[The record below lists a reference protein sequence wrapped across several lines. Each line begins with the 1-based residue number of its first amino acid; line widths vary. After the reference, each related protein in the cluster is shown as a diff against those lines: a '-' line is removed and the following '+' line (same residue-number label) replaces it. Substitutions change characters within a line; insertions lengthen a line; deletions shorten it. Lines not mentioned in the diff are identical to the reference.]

1 MVPTWIY
8 RAGLCTSTVFE
19 IREAIETDRASLV
32 QMYLQDVEKDEKR
45 AGAFADNLLNRMNT
59 IVCIQDSRVI
69 GSLSWDI
76 RGGVEDGVIEL
87 VGMGVTQE
95 HRRRGIGRA
104 LVEAMRETATERFAA
119 GGQHFRFIY
128 LFMERGNQM
137 ARRFYRSVGFM
148 EVCMI
153 PSMYPHDDAC
163 MWTQSVTG
171 NCSGDCST
179 NQPLTGHHPLRRKG
193 KGERTS
199 LSQQQT

>member
-19 IREAIETDRASLV
+19 IRDAIETDRASLV

-45 AGAFADNLLNRMNT
+45 AGAFADALLNRMNT
-59 IVCIQDSRVI
+59 IVCVQDTRVI

-87 VGMGVTQE
+87 VSMGVTEE

-104 LVEAMRETATERFAA
+104 LVEAMKESATERFAA
-119 GGQHFRFIY
+119 EGQRFRLIY
-128 LFMERGNQM
+128 LFMEKTNQT
-137 ARRFYRSVGFM
+137 ARRFYRSMGFR
-148 EVCMI
+148 EVCTI

-163 MWTQSVTG
+163 VWTQSATG
-171 NCSGDCST
+171 NCSR
-179 NQPLTGHHPLRRKG
+179 HERRTQG
-193 KGERTS
+193 RMEERG
-199 LSQQQT
+199 LLDG